1 MFADTLSSKAT
12 VAPDGRIGFRDLK
25 DLQRSV
31 GSGYPTRMSLKKYNE
46 GTDAEFGL
54 YLVEVTDIR
63 IVEQCVSL
71 AERVAREKS
80 VPREW
85 ILAVIYAES
94 RGDEKAESSDGG
106 WGLMQITNA
115 AFKKGRT
122 KEQVFDPYTNVSLGS
137 GIISAY
143 MRRNPEANLY
153 EAASIF
159 NAGGS
164 PAFRPHP
171 SDKSPWGIRETTGHI
186 SRVVA
191 ANNALVRYFE
201 EAACRA

>member
-1 MFADTLSSKAT
+1 MSSEPLPAKAT
-12 VAPDGRIGFRDLK
+12 VGPDGRIGFRDLK
-25 DLQRSV
+25 DLQRTIAV
-31 GSGYPTRMSLKKYNE
+31 GYPTRLTLKKYNE
-46 GTDAEFGL
+46 GTEAEFGI
-54 YLVEVTDIR
+54 YLFEVFDIR
-63 IVEQCVSL
+63 VVEKWVSL
-71 AERVAREKS
+71 AERVASEKS

-85 ILAVIYAES
+85 ILAMIYAES
-94 RGDEKAESSDGG
+94 RGDENAESSDGG

-122 KEQVFDPYTNVSLGS
+122 KEQVFDPYTNVSLGA
-137 GIISAY
+137 GAISSY
-143 MRRNPEANLY
+143 MRKNPEANLY

-201 EAACRA
+201 EAVC